1 MSGEHQRAGTHDRQG
16 RVDGDLAQRE
26 ARDQS
31 RVDAVLD
38 DFFRLAKRRAES
50 VGYRY
55 VDLWKVLER
64 NTSGGKRFR
73 PRMVFTTYT
82 ALGGLDDEAAARV
95 GAAFELLHTA
105 LIVHDD
111 VIDRDFSRRG
121 IPNVSGSYR
130 DEATTAGIPTP
141 TAEHRGMSAAVIAG
155 DLALTGA
162 SRLLLQVPC
171 DGPVQARLL
180 DLLDEAVFVSAGGEM
195 IDVEL
200 SLSDDLP
207 TVDEILD
214 MERAKTA
221 VYSFE
226 APLQA
231 GAVLA
236 EAPEAVVRA
245 LGEFGREV
253 GVAYQVVDDL
263 LGVFGTQ
270 SDTGKTVLGDLREG
284 KRTVLVAHAATTDD
298 WFGIRPFIG
307 KADLSEA
314 EAEVVRGRL
323 EACGARRFAEQLVE
337 DHARRALAV
346 LDGPDVGEAL
356 RDALAPLVQVVLE
369 RVR

>member
-1 MSGEHQRAGTHDRQG
+1 VSGEHQRAGTHDRQG
-16 RVDGDLAQRE
+16 RVDGDLAERE

-82 ALGGLDDEAAARV
+82 AVTTR
-95 GAAFELLHTA
+95 AAFELLHTA

-207 TVDEILD
+207 TVDEILA

-270 SDTGKTVLGDLREG
+270 SDTGKTTLGDLREG

-337 DHARRALAV
+337 DHAARALGV